1 MQTDLGLTV
10 VTGSDAGL
18 VEELAGLV
26 PAGTPVV
33 TVLPEPSAAACP
45 AVVKPATADGWARAA
60 AEVERTWGIPR
71 TVVIAPAPVART
83 GLADLAGPGWQSAL
97 DRSLRTATGAIR
109 AFAPGLARRPPASIV
124 LVTWRHTPGP
134 GAVHLAA
141 VAGAIRSFALALAA
155 DLGEGGIT
163 VNAVAVAED
172 DLAAAGPA
180 VQLLSSPDAG
190 YLTAEVLTPRSLP
203 GSRR

>member
-1 MQTDLGLTV
+1 MQTGVSPTV
-10 VTGSDAGL
+10 VVGSDVGV
-18 VEELAGLV
+18 VEELARLLP
-26 PAGTPVV
+26 PAGPVV
-33 TVLPEPSAAACP
+33 VVAPAHRAAALS
-45 AVVKPATADGWARAA
+45 AVVVPGTADGWARAA

-71 TVVIAPAPVART
+71 TVVVAPAPVART
-83 GLADLAGPGWQSAL
+83 ALADLAGPGWQSVL
-97 DRSLRTATGAIR
+97 DRNLRTAAWASR

-124 LVTWRHTPGP
+124 LVTWRHTRGP

-155 DLGEGGIT
+155 DLGADGIT

-190 YLTAEVLTPRSLP
+190 YLTAEVLIPRSLP
-203 GSRR
+203 GRPR